1 MPSRR
6 PRCTLSGDRSQ
17 APLTLAE
24 AFYMATKGGGSF
36 WGSVGSFEPG
46 YEMDAVVID
55 DSDIKGLSPLTLAQR
70 LERAVHLSDDRHVKA
85 KYVRGEQVL

>member
-1 MPSRR
+1 
-6 PRCTLSGDRSQ
+6 
-17 APLTLAE
+17 
-24 AFYMATKGGGSF
+24 MATKGGGSF
-36 WGSVGSFEPG
+36 WGRVGSFDPG

-55 DSDIKGLSPLTLAQR
+55 DGDIKGISPLTLAQR